1 MAEETIATG
10 ISNAGVAAD
19 GSLVGDGLNHR
30 PEHVER
36 CSCNL
41 QPVGAEGGLQLR
53 QRRRPRGEDVR
64 LDNLA

>member
-30 PEHVER
+30 PEHVEC

-41 QPVGAEGGLQLR
+41 QPVGAEGGLQL
-53 QRRRPRGEDVR
+53 
-64 LDNLA
+64 